1 MRKPVAIALVGGI
14 VVAVAQRFTPT
25 GWWLNSGQGVASVC
39 LVLVLLA
46 VPIGASALSWPL
58 QPRSALG
65 LVALWAGTNLGM
77 ALVLFSVGPGT
88 IFPIVLVFGAGIS
101 AIAVGAGFLLGAL
114 TGAVWR
120 LARSSGRPAK

>member
-1 MRKPVAIALVGGI
+1 MRTPVAIALVGGI
-14 VVAVAQRFTPT
+14 VAAVAQRFTPT

-58 QPRSALG
+58 NPRSARWLA
-65 LVALWAGTNLGM
+65 ALWAGTNIGM
-77 ALVLFSVGPGT
+77 AIVLFSVGPGT
-88 IFPIVLVFGAGIS
+88 LFPIVLVLGAGIS

-114 TGAVWR
+114 PREAWR
-120 LARSSGRPAK
+120 LARSSRRPAK